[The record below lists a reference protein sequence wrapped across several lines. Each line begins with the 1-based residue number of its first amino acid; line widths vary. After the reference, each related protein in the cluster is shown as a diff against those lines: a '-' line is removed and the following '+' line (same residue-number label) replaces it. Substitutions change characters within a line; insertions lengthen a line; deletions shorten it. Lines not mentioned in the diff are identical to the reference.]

1 MTEYIVE
8 VDDKVAEVFV
18 ERFDWETVTLFGH
31 HLVGEIVRCRDC
43 KNFVIVDEIHGDYD
57 DYPIYGCCLLKLSN
71 ARIDDEVQEPQDPDG
86 FCAWGERK

>member
-18 ERFDWETVTLFGH
+18 KRFDWETVTLFGH

-43 KNFVIVDEIHGDYD
+43 VWAKPDQSDHEFRELRCNMWIADV
-57 DYPIYGCCLLKLSN
+57 S
-71 ARIDDEVQEPQDPDG
+71 ADG
-86 FCAWGERK
+86 FCSRGKREQ

>member
-31 HLVGEIVRCRDC
+31 HLVGEIVRCRDSEH
-43 KNFVIVDEIHGDYD
+43 FDEETSLCNRLGKFPEWHA
-57 DYPIYGCCLLKLSN
+57 CT
-71 ARIDDEVQEPQDPDG
+71 EPDG
-86 FCAWGERK
+86 FCKWGERREV

>member
-31 HLVGEIVRCRDC
+31 HLVGEIVRCRNCRHSRKDGTLC
-43 KNFVIVDEIHGDYD
+43 MFFASWEPIAGGDEYAEMPADV
-57 DYPIYGCCLLKLSN
+57 
-71 ARIDDEVQEPQDPDG
+71 EPDG
-86 FCAWGERK
+86 FCAWSKRRDS

>member
-18 ERFDWETVTLFGH
+18 QRFDWKTVTLFGH

-43 KNFVIVDEIHGDYD
+43 RFFCNGPNTDNCAFTNKYTR
-57 DYPIYGCCLLKLSN
+57 
-71 ARIDDEVQEPQDPDG
+71 ADG
-86 FCAWGERK
+86 FCAWGERRQDG

>member
-43 KNFVIVDEIHGDYD
+43 EHYD
-57 DYPIYGCCLLKLSN
+57 PHPTDGGVCFL
-71 ARIDDEVQEPQDPDG
+71 PDG
-86 FCAWGERK
+86 DGGFAYWEVEPDGYCKWGERRQS